1 MKNMLTIA
9 AGFPSLKSSFT
20 HIDWEKIGVAFMEH
34 FFQLVLITVIFWI
47 INRIGKHIIRNSFQH
62 HDPIEKQSARSQTVY
77 AVVKN
82 IFKYS
87 VLFFYVYTILSNLG
101 VPVGTLLAG
110 AGILSVAIGLGTQ
123 GIVSDVI
130 NGLTILIEGQLRVGD
145 SVTIQS
151 IDGTVVSIGL
161 RTIELQALDGTLHY
175 LPNRSIS
182 TISNHSRGSQT
193 ISIFLRISDPFEIDR
208 AKDLLRDQLAS
219 IKQDTDKIKAT
230 PIVLAPV
237 VEKTYGYLGVQIS
250 AKVKAGYQT
259 PMKTMILD
267 RCLRTLAQEQIKIQN

>member
-1 MKNMLTIA
+1 MLTIA

-34 FFQLVLITVIFWI
+34 FFQLVLITIIFWI

-151 IDGTVVSIGL
+151 IDEPSFQSVYEPLNFKHSMVLYITCRIAPFQQFQIILAEVKLFPSFYESVIRLKLTVL
-161 RTIELQALDGTLHY
+161 
-175 LPNRSIS
+175 
-182 TISNHSRGSQT
+182 
-193 ISIFLRISDPFEIDR
+193 
-208 AKDLLRDQLAS
+208 
-219 IKQDTDKIKAT
+219 
-230 PIVLAPV
+230 
-237 VEKTYGYLGVQIS
+237 KTCCV
-250 AKVKAGYQT
+250 T
-259 PMKTMILD
+259 
-267 RCLRTLAQEQIKIQN
+267 N

>member
-34 FFQLVLITVIFWI
+34 FFQLVLITIIFWI

-87 VLFFYVYTILSNLG
+87 VLFFYVYTNLSNLG

>member
-34 FFQLVLITVIFWI
+34 FFQLVLITIIFWI

-161 RTIELQALDGTLHY
+161 RTIELKALDGTLHY

>member
-9 AGFPSLKSSFT
+9 AGFPSLKSNFT

-34 FFQLVLITVIFWI
+34 FFQLVLITIIFWI

-161 RTIELQALDGTLHY
+161 RTIKLQALDGTLHY

-182 TISNHSRGSQT
+182 TISNHSRGNQT

>member
-1 MKNMLTIA
+1 MLTIA

-34 FFQLVLITVIFWI
+34 FFQLVLITLIFWI

-250 AKVKAGYQT
+250 TKVKAGYQT

>member
-9 AGFPSLKSSFT
+9 AGFPSIKSSFT

-34 FFQLVLITVIFWI
+34 FFQLVLITIIFWI

>member
-34 FFQLVLITVIFWI
+34 FFQLVLITIIFWI
-47 INRIGKHIIRNSFQH
+47 INQIGKHIIRNSFQH
-62 HDPIEKQSARSQTVY
+62 HDPIEKQSPRSQTVY

>member
-1 MKNMLTIA
+1 MLTIA

-34 FFQLVLITVIFWI
+34 FFQLVLITIIFWI

-250 AKVKAGYQT
+250 AKVKTGYQT

>member
-9 AGFPSLKSSFT
+9 ADFPSLKSSFT

-34 FFQLVLITVIFWI
+34 FFQLVLITIIFWI

>member
-161 RTIELQALDGTLHY
+161 RTIELKALDSTLHY

>member
-20 HIDWEKIGVAFMEH
+20 HIDWEKIGVDFMEH
-34 FFQLVLITVIFWI
+34 FFQLVLITIIFWI

-259 PMKTMILD
+259 PMKTMVLD

>member
-34 FFQLVLITVIFWI
+34 FFQLVLITIIFWI

-145 SVTIQS
+145 SATIQS

>member
-9 AGFPSLKSSFT
+9 AGFPSLESSFT

-161 RTIELQALDGTLHY
+161 RTIELKALDGTLHY

>member
-20 HIDWEKIGVAFMEH
+20 HIGWEKIGVAFMEH
-34 FFQLVLITVIFWI
+34 FFQLVLITIIFWI

>member
-34 FFQLVLITVIFWI
+34 FFQLVLITIIFWI

-87 VLFFYVYTILSNLG
+87 ALFFYVYTILSNLG

>member
-1 MKNMLTIA
+1 MLTIA

-34 FFQLVLITVIFWI
+34 FFQLVLITIIFWI

-175 LPNRSIS
+175 LSNRSIS

>member
-9 AGFPSLKSSFT
+9 AGFLSLKSSFT

-34 FFQLVLITVIFWI
+34 FFQLVLITIIFWI

>member
-34 FFQLVLITVIFWI
+34 FFQLVLITLFFWI

>member
-1 MKNMLTIA
+1 MLTIA

-34 FFQLVLITVIFWI
+34 FFQLVLITIIFWI

-182 TISNHSRGSQT
+182 TISNHSRGNQT

>member
-9 AGFPSLKSSFT
+9 TGFPSLKSSFT

-34 FFQLVLITVIFWI
+34 FFQLVLITIIFWI

>member
-1 MKNMLTIA
+1 MLTIA
-9 AGFPSLKSSFT
+9 AGFPSIKSSFT

-34 FFQLVLITVIFWI
+34 FFQLVLITIIFWI